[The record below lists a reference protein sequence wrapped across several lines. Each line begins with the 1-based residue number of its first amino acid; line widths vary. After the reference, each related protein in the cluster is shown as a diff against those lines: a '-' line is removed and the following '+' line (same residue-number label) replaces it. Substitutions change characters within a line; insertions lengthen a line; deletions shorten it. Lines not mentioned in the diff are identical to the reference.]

1 MGSDSARA
9 ISRRDLLRAMALGS
23 AAVGLA
29 ACGAP
34 LSSPTPS
41 PAASPSNSP
50 RPTPSRIPS
59 PSATPQ
65 VAPSATPAASPTPPP
80 VAGLSLR
87 QKIGQVLLVGFSGQ
101 KAAGTSAVARAIAS
115 GELGGVIL
123 FDRNI
128 VSPGQLAD
136 LTGGL
141 SALAPKAWPLLVAV
155 DQEGGR
161 VQRLGPAHGFPNI
174 PSQEVVGTHRLSY
187 GAAIYRDMAETLA
200 AAGITLNLAPVVD
213 INVNP
218 RNPAVGAL
226 DRSFSADPDMVTD
239 LARASIEAHRKHAVF
254 TTLKHFP
261 GLGSAS
267 ANTDFAVVDVTKTW
281 TEAEL
286 TPYRDLVDEADCV
299 MVGHIIN
306 ATLDTGIPSSLSKAT
321 VDGLLRTQIGWRG
334 PVVSD
339 DLQAVAI
346 TRRYKRTDA
355 IAGALNAGVDLLLF
369 AAPTGGGTFYSDLVD
384 SVETLVAS
392 GKVSE
397 ERINEAATR
406 VALLRGRA

>member
-1 MGSDSARA
+1 MGSDSPRA
-9 ISRRDLLRAMALGS
+9 ISRRDLLRAVAFGS
-23 AAVGLA
+23 AAMGLA

-41 PAASPSNSP
+41 PAATSA
-50 RPTPSRIPS
+50 PS
-59 PSATPQ
+59 PSTGRTP
-65 VAPSATPAASPTPPP
+65 APSATPSITPSATAAATATPDP

-87 QKIGQVLLVGFSGQ
+87 EKIGQVLLVGFTGQ
-101 KAAGTSAVARAIAS
+101 RAAGTSEVGRAISA

-141 SALAPKAWPLLVAV
+141 AALAPDAWPLLVAV
-155 DQEGGR
+155 DQEGGK

-187 GAAIYRDMAETLA
+187 GAAIYRDMAKTLA
-200 AAGITLNLAPVVD
+200 ASGITLNLAPVVD
-213 INVNP
+213 INVNA

-226 DRSFSADPDMVTD
+226 DRSFSADPDVVTN
-239 LARASIEAHRKHAVF
+239 LARASIEAHRKAGVS

-261 GLGSAS
+261 GLGSAT

-281 TEAEL
+281 SEAEL

-299 MVGHIIN
+299 MVGHMIN
-306 ATLDTGIPSSLSKAT
+306 TTLDPTDPSSLSKAT
-321 VDGLLRTQIGWRG
+321 VDGLLRAQIGWRG
-334 PVVSD
+334 PVVTD

-346 TRRYKRTDA
+346 TKRYKRADA

-369 AAPTGGGTFYSDLVD
+369 AAPTSSATFYSDLVD
-384 SVETLVAS
+384 SVETLVMS
-392 GKVSE
+392 GTVSE
-397 ERINEAATR
+397 ERIHEAATR
-406 VALLRGRA
+406 VARLRGRR